1 MSGCGCRESRARWG
15 QLNVNDRSKLVVLL
29 SDRGIRLLAS
39 MANTVLI
46 ARALP
51 RSDVG
56 TYAAALVFAAVADT
70 VASLGLPGILP
81 ARVALLGAASRR
93 RAFDLALA
101 TRLLAL
107 LIVVLGIGIWGAWT
121 RGATSWQDPRLLM
134 VAALLLSHWALG
146 DAFLQGI
153 GVPQRGAVAK
163 SVVVV
168 LFLGAR
174 FAVVRIGHPGLLTF
188 VALYAAEQACLSA
201 ASLVLCFTSARAG
214 DPVAQPG
221 PSLDSRALL
230 RYSAPMWL
238 SQVATLVYMRADQM
252 LLTRLAGPETLAG
265 YAIAVQLVEQAYTIP
280 VIINSITVSRAGA
293 ARARSEAD
301 FSQVMVETY
310 RRGLLLSVACAA
322 GFAAAA
328 PFLVVR
334 LFGEPYRM
342 AAPIVGILA
351 LTIPFVALGT
361 IQLNAIFTGSRPQ
374 VQLTKTVIAA
384 VLSAPVALAGWY
396 AAGVHGLALATVAVQ
411 MVSTFAVN
419 FWVDRESFR
428 QQVLGMAAIVRWTSR

>member
-1 MSGCGCRESRARWG
+1 M
-15 QLNVNDRSKLVVLL
+15 LL

-81 ARVALLGAASRR
+81 ARVALLASASRR
-93 RAFDLALA
+93 RAFNLTLA

-107 LIVVLGIGIWGAWT
+107 VVVVLGICAWGAWT
-121 RGATSWQDPRLLM
+121 HGAVFWRDPRLVM
-134 VAALLLSHWALG
+134 VATLLVSHWTLG

-163 SVVVV
+163 SAVAV
-168 LFLGAR
+168 LFLAAR
-174 FAVVRIGHPGLLTF
+174 FAVVRAGDPGLLVF

-201 ASLVLCFTSARAG
+201 ASLVLCWTSARTADG
-214 DPVAQPG
+214 AELPG
-221 PSLDSRALL
+221 SSLDARALL
-230 RYSAPMWL
+230 RYSTPMWL

-265 YAIAVQLVEQAYTIP
+265 YAVAVQLVEQAYTIP
-280 VIINSITVSRAGA
+280 VIINAITVSRAGA

-310 RRGLLLSVACAA
+310 RRGLLLSIACAA
-322 GFAAAA
+322 GLAVAA
-328 PFLVVR
+328 PILVVR

-396 AAGVHGLALATVAVQ
+396 VAGVHGLALATVAVQ
-411 MVSTFAVN
+411 MASTFAVN